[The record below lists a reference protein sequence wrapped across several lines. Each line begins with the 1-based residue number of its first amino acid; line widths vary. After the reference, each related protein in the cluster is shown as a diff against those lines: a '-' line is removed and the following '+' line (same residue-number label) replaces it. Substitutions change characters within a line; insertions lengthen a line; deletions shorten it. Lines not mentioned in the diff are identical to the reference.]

1 MAMTSRQRASIVTT
15 PWRSVRRGT
24 WLLAFVVAG
33 LLACRQPSLTS
44 QPDVWQS
51 LRQWPVTSP
60 HGFRLSG
67 APAPPSGTTAR
78 LDLDQTTRLTAAVAA
93 ATPLEPAACTHALL
107 WRDLAAGEIHLAR
120 RRLTSPHP
128 APHPATADWS
138 NDAAI
143 VQSEWGLRHG
153 RPEDFEAALKALNH
167 APATRD
173 HARTAHFNRALLFQH
188 LGLARRAEAEW
199 RHYLDEEHDGAWA
212 AVARQH
218 LDDLT
223 RQPPDLSHL
232 QDTLAGLVDNPETP
246 EAQSFFTHHLG
257 ALLDG
262 TGALAE
268 AFVTSGASTRLKQL
282 HCLAQQTRQRA
293 GDLWAT
299 DLAQV
304 IARLRD
310 TEQAAPWLAA
320 RQDLRQARQRYPIEG
335 QPTAAEPLYAR
346 ARQTFL
352 AVGDLASA
360 AEAELGLVY
369 CAVQRPETAPLD
381 RLSAALLSTARS
393 RHYARLEGQTL
404 RVRAQLALRQARPA
418 LAVTHCQSA
427 LATFQMLSDWEE
439 TQRTLLILSD
449 AHEHQGNAPAA
460 LLTLRQLLQTGRQR
474 GTNPRRYSQACAFA
488 ARTCAA
494 AGAFE
499 LGLAFAEEA
508 RAAAAGQTFPAFQL
522 DAETLLAV
530 LNIKS
535 GRLAAAAAALDRAAG
550 VLERVDD
557 PRVRRVLALDYLP
570 TAAWCRMAL
579 GEPVAALQLCTAAA
593 ENLRTGQHDAYW
605 PLVESVRS
613 AAHLAL
619 GNARSAEAA
628 LEAGIRWLET
638 TRLRLTQTPD
648 RQRFFHR
655 HAELYE
661 RLAALRLKRG
671 QVTEAFACLEQAR
684 ARTLLDRRRQAT
696 GNPGASSP
704 LPATGAAFIRA
715 LQVRLPEQVIVLAY
729 AVGDEQ
735 TESFVLTRRDLRHT
749 TLATGGAQ
757 LARDIHSLNGLL
769 TDVTSDISH
778 IRHIG
783 QQLYATLIAPLKCSW
798 TASTR
803 LVIIPD
809 GPLYSLPWAAICD
822 AEGRWLAQ
830 QVPFSMCP
838 SVATLVQALEQA
850 REKDAPPAREPPTGT
865 ALVAADPDLSAA
877 AEAHDLPPLS
887 GARDELLCLQSILG
901 PGVTLT
907 GSEVTKARLMAAL
920 PQTHLAH
927 LAVHGRAEPDAP
939 LRSALHLTATAEDD
953 GQLTAAEVYECSFP
967 QLRLVVLSACESA
980 LGAAL
985 RGEGATGLG
994 QAFLAAGASSVVA
1007 TLARTDDHF
1016 MRDLMCAFHRAR
1028 QAGASPAV
1036 ALQQAWRAAPAHHP
1050 ARWANVVLLGA
1061 P

>member
-1 MAMTSRQRASIVTT
+1 MTSRQRASVALV
-15 PWRSVRRGT
+15 PCLWRITWPGA
-24 WLLAFVVAG
+24 WLLVLVVAG
-33 LLACRQPSLTS
+33 LPACRQPSLTS

-67 APAPPSGTTAR
+67 APAPSTGTTAR
-78 LDLDQTTRLTAAVAA
+78 LNLAQTTRLTAAVAA
-93 ATPLEPAACTHALL
+93 TTTLEPAACTHALL

-153 RPEDFEAALKALNH
+153 RPEDFEAALKALNQALEH
-167 APATRD
+167 PD
-173 HARTAHFNRALLFQH
+173 HAQAAHFNRALLFQQ

-199 RHYLDEEHDGAWA
+199 QHYLDEEQDEAWA

-232 QDTLAGLVDNPETP
+232 QNTLAKLADHPETP

-262 TGALAE
+262 AGVLAE
-268 AFVTSGASTRLKQL
+268 AFVTSGASRHLKLL
-282 HCLAQQTRQRA
+282 HCLAQQSRQQA

-299 DLAQV
+299 DLAQAV
-304 IARLRD
+304 ARLRD

-320 RQDLRQARQRYPIEG
+320 RQNLRQARQRYPIEG
-335 QPTAAEPLYAR
+335 QPTAAEPLYER

-369 CAVQRPETAPLD
+369 CAVQRPETDLLD
-381 RLSAALLSTARS
+381 RLSAALLSTAHS
-393 RHYARLEGQTL
+393 RHYTRLEGQTL

-418 LAVTHCQSA
+418 LAVAHCQSA
-427 LATFQMLSDWEE
+427 LATFQTLSDWEE

-460 LLTLRQLLQTGRQR
+460 LLALRKLLQTGRQR

-535 GRLAAAAAALDRAAG
+535 SRPAEAAAALDRAAR
-550 VLERVDD
+550 VLEQVND
-557 PRVRRVLALDYLP
+557 PRVRRVLSLDYLP

-579 GEPVAALQLCTAAA
+579 GEPVAALQLCTAAD

-619 GNARSAEAA
+619 GNPQSAEAA

-671 QVTEAFACLEQAR
+671 QVVEAFACLEQAR
-684 ARTLLDRRRQAT
+684 ARTLLDRRRPDT
-696 GNPGASSP
+696 GGPGGSSP
-704 LPATGAAFIRA
+704 LPVTGAAFIRA
-715 LQVRLPEQVIVLAY
+715 LQARLPEQVIVLAY
-729 AVGDEQ
+729 AVGEDQ
-735 TESFVLTRRDLRHT
+735 TESFVLTRHSLHHT
-749 TLATGGAQ
+749 TLAITGGR
-757 LARDIHSLNGLL
+757 LAHDIHTLNRLL
-769 TDVTSDISH
+769 ADATSDIAH
-778 IRHIG
+778 LRHIG
-783 QQLYATLIAPLKCSW
+783 QHLYATLIAPLNLSRM
-798 TASTR
+798 ASTR
-803 LVIIPD
+803 LVIVPD
-809 GPLYSLPWAAICD
+809 GPLYSLPWAVLCD
-822 AEGRWLAQ
+822 AEGQWFAGHI
-830 QVPFSMCP
+830 PFSVCP
-838 SVATLVQALEQA
+838 SVTSLVHVLEKCTQAPQ
-850 REKDAPPAREPPTGT
+850 T
-865 ALVAADPDLSAA
+865 AGVLVAADPDLSAT
-877 AEAHDLPPLS
+877 AEAQDLPPLP
-887 GARDELLCLQSILG
+887 GARDEIRCLQSILG
-901 PGVTLT
+901 TGVTLT
-907 GSEVTKARLMAAL
+907 GGQVTKANLMAAL
-920 PQTHLAH
+920 HQAHLAH

-939 LRSALHLTATAEDD
+939 LRSVLYLTSTAEDD
-953 GQLTAAEVYECSFP
+953 GELTAAEVYECSFP

-980 LGAAL
+980 LGASL

-994 QAFLAAGASSVVA
+994 QAFLAAGAASVVA

-1036 ALQQAWRAAPAHHP
+1036 ALQQAWRTVPAHHP
-1050 ARWANVVLLGA
+1050 AQWANVMLLGA

>member
-1 MAMTSRQRASIVTT
+1 MAMTSRQRASVVLM
-15 PWRSVRRGT
+15 PCLWRITRPGA
-24 WLLAFVVAG
+24 WLLVVVVAG
-33 LLACRQPSLTS
+33 LLACQQTSPTNQPG
-44 QPDVWQS
+44 VWQQ
-51 LRQWPVTSP
+51 LRRWPVTSP

-67 APAPPSGTTAR
+67 APAPSTGTTAR
-78 LDLDQTTRLTAAVAA
+78 LDLAQITGLTAAVAA
-93 ATPLEPAACTHALL
+93 ATTLEPAACTHALL
-107 WRDLAAGEIHLAR
+107 WRDMAAGEIHLAR
-120 RRLTSPHP
+120 RRLPS
-128 APHPATADWS
+128 PHPATADWS

-153 RPEDFEAALKALNH
+153 RPEDFEAALKAFNH
-167 APATRD
+167 ALATPA

-199 RHYLDEEHDGAWA
+199 RQYLDEEHDEAWA

-223 RQPPDLSHL
+223 RQPPDLSRL
-232 QDTLAGLVDNPETP
+232 QDTLAGLADNPETP
-246 EAQSFFTHHLG
+246 AAQSFFTHHLG

-262 TGALAE
+262 AGALAE
-268 AFVTSGASTRLKQL
+268 AFVTSGASARLKQL
-282 HCLAQQTRQRA
+282 NCLAQQTRQRA

-299 DLAQV
+299 DLAQA

-320 RQDLRQARQRYPIEG
+320 RQDLCQARQRYPIEG
-335 QPTAAEPLYAR
+335 QPTAAEPLYER

-352 AVGDLASA
+352 AVGDMASA

-369 CAVQRPETAPLD
+369 CAVQRPETTLLD
-381 RLSAALLSTARS
+381 RLSAALLSTAHS

-404 RVRAQLALRQARPA
+404 RVRAQLALRQAQPA
-418 LAVTHCQSA
+418 LAITHCQSA
-427 LATFQMLSDWEE
+427 LAMFQNLSDWEE
-439 TQRTLLILSD
+439 LQRTLLILSD
-449 AHEHQGNAPAA
+449 AYEHQGHAAAA
-460 LLTLRQLLQTGRQR
+460 LSALRQLLHTGRQH

-499 LGLAFAEEA
+499 LGLTFAGEA

-535 GRLAAAAAALDRAAG
+535 GRPAEAAAALDRAAG

-579 GEPVAALQLCTAAA
+579 GEPIAALQLCTAAA

-619 GNARSAEAA
+619 GNPQSAEAA

-671 QVTEAFACLEQAR
+671 QVTEAFACLEHAR
-684 ARTLLDRRRQAT
+684 ARTLLDRRRQPT
-696 GNPGASSP
+696 GSPNVSSR
-704 LPATGAAFIRA
+704 LPVTGAAFIRA
-715 LQVRLPEQVIVLAY
+715 SQARLPEHVIVLAY

-749 TLATGGAQ
+749 TLATAGER
-757 LARDIHSLNGLL
+757 LAHDIHTLNRSLA
-769 TDVTSDISH
+769 DVTSDIAR

-783 QQLYATLIAPLKCSW
+783 QQLYATLIAPLNLSW

-809 GPLYSLPWAAICD
+809 GPLYGLPWAALCD

-830 QVPFSMCP
+830 QVPFSICP
-838 SVATLVQALEQA
+838 SVATLVQALEPA
-850 REKDAPPAREPPTGT
+850 RERDAQPAREPPTGT
-865 ALVAADPDLSAA
+865 VLVVADPDMSAA

-887 GARDELLCLQSILG
+887 GARDEVLCLQSTLG
-901 PGVTLT
+901 PAVTVLT
-907 GSEVTKARLMAAL
+907 GSQATKAHLMAVL
-920 PQTHLAH
+920 PQSHMAH

-980 LGAAL
+980 LGASL

-1016 MRDLMCAFHRAR
+1016 MRDLMCAFHAAR

-1036 ALQQAWRAAPAHHP
+1036 ALQQTWRSASAHHP
-1050 ARWANVVLLGA
+1050 AQWANVVLFGA

>member
-1 MAMTSRQRASIVTT
+1 MTGRQRASIMAT
-15 PWRSVRRGT
+15 PCQWRLVCLSA
-24 WLLAFVVAG
+24 WLLALVLAG
-33 LLACRQPSLTS
+33 LLACQPPSPAN
-44 QPDVWQS
+44 QPGVWQK

-60 HGFRLSG
+60 QGFRLSG
-67 APAPPSGTTAR
+67 ASAPSAETTAR
-78 LDLDQTTRLTAAVAA
+78 LDLAQTTRLTAAVAA
-93 ATPLEPAACTHALL
+93 ATALEPTERTHALL
-107 WRDLAAGEIHLAR
+107 WRDVAAGEIHLAR

-128 APHPATADWS
+128 ATADWF

-143 VQSEWGLRHG
+143 TQAEWALRHG
-153 RPEDFEAALKALNH
+153 RPEDFEAALNAFNRSLET
-167 APATRD
+167 AD
-173 HARTAHFNRALLFQH
+173 HAQTALFNRALLLQH

-199 RHYLDEEHDGAWA
+199 RRYLDEEHDPAWT
-212 AVARQH
+212 AVAQQH

-223 RQPPDLSHL
+223 RQPPDLARL
-232 QDTLAGLVDNPETP
+232 QATLAGLADNPETP
-246 EAQSFFTHHLG
+246 EAQRFFTHHLG

-262 TGALAE
+262 AGTLAE
-268 AFVTSGASTRLKQL
+268 AFVTSGESTRLKLL
-282 HCLAQQTRQRA
+282 HCLARQTRQRA
-293 GDLWAT
+293 GDMWAT

-304 IARLRD
+304 ITRLRD

-335 QPTAAEPLYAR
+335 QPTAAEPLYER

-352 AVGDLASA
+352 TVGDLASA

-369 CAVQRPETAPLD
+369 CAVQRPETDQLD

-393 RHYARLEGQTL
+393 RHYTRTEGQTL

-427 LATFQMLSDWEE
+427 LAMFQSLSDWEE
-439 TQRTLLILSD
+439 LQRTLLILSD
-449 AHEHQGNAPAA
+449 AYEHQGHTAAA
-460 LLTLRQLLQTGRQR
+460 LSALRQLLHTGRQR

-494 AGAFE
+494 AGAFA
-499 LGLAFAEEA
+499 LGLAFADEA

-522 DAETLLAV
+522 DAETLSAV
-530 LNIKS
+530 LHIKS
-535 GRLAAAAAALDRAAG
+535 GQPAEAAAALDRAAK
-550 VLERVDD
+550 VLEQVDD

-579 GEPVAALQLCTAAA
+579 GEPVAALQLCTAAD

-605 PLVESVRS
+605 PLVASVRS
-613 AAHLAL
+613 AAYLAL
-619 GNARSAEAA
+619 GNPQSAEAA

-671 QVTEAFACLEQAR
+671 QVTEAFACLEHAR
-684 ARTLLDRRRQAT
+684 ARTLLDRRRPDT
-696 GNPGASSP
+696 GGPGGLSP
-704 LPATGAAFIRA
+704 LSVTGAAFVRA
-715 LQVRLPEQVIVLAY
+715 LQARLPEQVIVLAY
-729 AVGDEQ
+729 AVGEDQ
-735 TESFVLTRRDLRHT
+735 TESFVLTRHNLRHT
-749 TLATGGAQ
+749 TLAITGEQ
-757 LARDIHSLNGLL
+757 LAHNIHTLNRFLA
-769 TDVTSDISH
+769 DATSDISH

-783 QQLYATLIAPLKCSW
+783 QQLYATLIAPLNLSGM
-798 TASTR
+798 ASTR
-803 LVIIPD
+803 LVIVPD
-809 GPLYSLPWAAICD
+809 GVLYSLPWAVLCD
-822 AEGRWLAQ
+822 TEGRWFAEHL
-830 QVPFSMCP
+830 PFSICP
-838 SVATLVQALEQA
+838 SVASLVHALGKCAQAPQTKGVLI
-850 REKDAPPAREPPTGT
+850 
-865 ALVAADPDLSAA
+865 AADPDLSAT

-887 GARDELLCLQSILG
+887 GARDEILCLQSILG
-901 PGVTLT
+901 TAVTLT
-907 GSEVTKARLMAAL
+907 GSEVTKANLMAAL
-920 PQTHLAH
+920 HQAYLAH

-939 LRSALHLTATAEDD
+939 LRSALHLTATTEDN
-953 GQLTAAEVYECSFP
+953 GQLTAAEVYECFFP
-967 QLRLVVLSACESA
+967 QLHLVVLSACESA
-980 LGAAL
+980 LGASL

-1016 MRDLMCAFHRAR
+1016 IRDMMCSFHTAR

-1036 ALQQAWRAAPAHHP
+1036 ALQQAWRTALAHHP

>member
-1 MAMTSRQRASIVTT
+1 MTGQQRASIVTR
-15 PWRSVRRGT
+15 PYLRYHVRLRV
-24 WLLAFVVAG
+24 WLLVLVVAG
-33 LLACRQPSLTS
+33 LPACQQPPLTNR
-44 QPDVWQS
+44 PDVWQE

-60 HGFRLSG
+60 HGFRPSG
-67 APAPPSGTTAR
+67 APAPATGTTAR
-78 LDLDQTTRLTAAVAA
+78 LDLAQTTTLTAAVAA
-93 ATPLEPAACTHALL
+93 ATTLEPAAGTHAML
-107 WRDLAAGEIHLAR
+107 WRDLATGEIHLAR
-120 RRLTSPHP
+120 RRLTSL
-128 APHPATADWS
+128 HPATADWF

-143 VQSEWGLRHG
+143 TQAEWALRHG

-167 APATRD
+167 SLETAD
-173 HARTAHFNRALLFQH
+173 HARTALFNRALLFQQ

-199 RHYLDEEHDGAWA
+199 RRYLDEEHDPAWA

-223 RQPPDLSHL
+223 RQPPDLS
-232 QDTLAGLVDNPETP
+232 QVQETLASLGDGLETQ

-257 ALLDG
+257 TLLDG
-262 TGALAE
+262 AGVLAE
-268 AFVTSGASTRLKQL
+268 TFVTSGEQQHLKRLQV
-282 HCLAQQTRQRA
+282 LAQQTRQRA

-299 DLAQV
+299 DLTQAV
-304 IARLRD
+304 AKLRD
-310 TEQAAPWLAA
+310 TEQAASWLAA

-352 AVGDLASA
+352 TVGDLASA

-369 CAVQRPETAPLD
+369 CAVQRPETAQLD
-381 RLSAALLSTARS
+381 RLSAALLSMARS

-404 RVRAQLALRQARPA
+404 RVRAQLALRQAQPA

-427 LATFQMLSDWEE
+427 LATFQTLSDWEE
-439 TQRTLLILSD
+439 VQRTLLILSD

-460 LLTLRQLLQTGRQR
+460 LLALRQLLQTGRQR
-474 GTNPRRYSQACAFA
+474 GTNPRRYSQACTFA

-499 LGLAFAEEA
+499 LGLAFAGEA
-508 RAAAAGQTFPAFQL
+508 RTAAAGQTFPAFQL

-535 GRLAAAAAALDRAAG
+535 GRPAEATAALDRAAG
-550 VLERVDD
+550 VLEQVGD
-557 PRVRRVLALDYLP
+557 PRVWRVLALDYLP

-579 GEPVAALQLCTAAA
+579 GEPVAALQLCTAAD

-619 GNARSAEAA
+619 DHPQAAEAA

-661 RLAALRLKRG
+661 RLSTLRLKQG
-671 QVTEAFACLEQAR
+671 QVMEAFACLERAR
-684 ARTLLDRRRQAT
+684 ARTLLDRRRQAPDST
-696 GNPGASSP
+696 VPPFP
-704 LPATGAAFIRA
+704 LPVTGKAFVRA
-715 LQVRLPEQVIVLAY
+715 LQARLPEEVIVLAY

-735 TESFVLTRRDLRHT
+735 TESFVLTRHELRHT
-749 TLATGGAQ
+749 TLAITGGRLVHDIQ
-757 LARDIHSLNGLL
+757 TLNRFLA
-769 TDVTSDISH
+769 DVTSDISH
-778 IRHIG
+778 IRQVG
-783 QQLYATLIAPLKCSW
+783 QQLYATLIAPLNLSGM
-798 TASTR
+798 ASTR
-803 LVIIPD
+803 LVIVPD
-809 GPLYSLPWAAICD
+809 GPLYSLPWSVLCD

-830 QVPFSMCP
+830 QVPFSICP
-838 SVATLVQALEQA
+838 GVAALVQALGPA
-850 REKDAPPAREPPTGT
+850 REKDAPPARESPTGT
-865 ALVAADPDLSAA
+865 ALIAADPDLSATT
-877 AEAHDLPPLS
+877 EAYDLPPLS
-887 GARDELLCLQSILG
+887 GARDEVLCLQSILG
-901 PGVTLT
+901 PAVTLT
-907 GSEVTKARLMAAL
+907 GGQVTKANLMAAL
-920 PQTHLAH
+920 HQAHLAH
-927 LAVHGRAEPDAP
+927 LAVHGRAELETP
-939 LRSALHLTATAEDD
+939 LRSVLYLTATPEDD
-953 GQLTAAEVYECSFP
+953 GRLTATEVYACSFP

-980 LGAAL
+980 LGASL

-1016 MRDLMCAFHRAR
+1016 MRDLMCAFHAAR

-1036 ALQQAWRAAPAHHP
+1036 ALRQAWRAAPAHHP
-1050 ARWANVVLLGA
+1050 ARWANVVLFGA